1 MMSTDEAVRH
11 LSKDLGIN
19 EDALLREGIA
29 EYIKNRIKA
38 CMRDR
43 LEILSRY
50 KISSIQEFEN
60 KVNDGS
66 IPEHPG
72 WEDLIIIENL
82 ENSISKLKK
91 ELSNVRNIYIS

>member
-1 MMSTDEAVRH
+1 MSGAIEAVKH
-11 LSKDLGIN
+11 VSKDLGIN
-19 EDALLREGIA
+19 EDVIIREGIA
-29 EYIKNRIKA
+29 EFIKNRIKA
-38 CMRDR
+38 SMRDR

-50 KISSIQEFEN
+50 KISSIQEFEH

-72 WEDLIIIENL
+72 WEDLIIVENL